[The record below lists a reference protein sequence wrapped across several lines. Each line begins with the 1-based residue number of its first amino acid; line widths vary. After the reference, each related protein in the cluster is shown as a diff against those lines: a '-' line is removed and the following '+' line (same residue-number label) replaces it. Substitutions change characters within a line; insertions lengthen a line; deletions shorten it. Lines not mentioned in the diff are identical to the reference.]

1 MKTFVSAAIVALSL
15 LAPAASAAAYDAH
28 FGNYPQWA
36 QKFLDDGCV
45 IQPVPQAGP

>member
-1 MKTFVSAAIVALSL
+1 MKAIISAAFVALSL

-28 FGNYPQWA
+28 YGNYPQWA